1 MTRSFLY
8 VPADRPDRL
17 VGALDRGADAVIADL
32 EDGVAPTAKDEARR
46 NATAWLAEAPAP
58 GDGPTGPQRWVRIN
72 SDDRTIG
79 DLDAVVRPQL
89 VGIVLP
95 KATLSRLSDLEDTLT
110 YLENECGIET
120 LSVRVNALI
129 ESAQGILD
137 AVALAAHP
145 RVDRLAIGEADL
157 TAELGISPTAGVHG
171 LWPLRMQ
178 LVVASAA
185 AAIAAPVGPVQTD
198 IHDLEHLR
206 RTSHELSA
214 AGFGARSAIHPTQI
228 PVLNEVFAPSP
239 DDVEWAEKL
248 IAEFAARTD
257 DGMGVFTDAAGSMV
271 DEAVVRR
278 ARRIVADA
286 GQYA

>member
-17 VGALDRGADAVIADL
+17 IGALERGADAVIADL
-32 EDGVAPTAKDEARR
+32 EDGVAPAAKDEARR
-46 NATAWLAEAPAP
+46 NATAWLADAPESN
-58 GDGPTGPQRWVRIN
+58 GGPAGPQRWVRIN
-72 SDDRTIG
+72 GDDRTIG
-79 DLDAVVRPQL
+79 DLDAVVGPGL
-89 VGIVLP
+89 DGIVLP
-95 KATLSRLSDLEDTLT
+95 KATLSRLTDLEDTIT
-110 YLENECGIET
+110 YLENESGIEA

-137 AVALAAHP
+137 AVALAAHA
-145 RVDRLAIGEADL
+145 RVDRLAVGEADL
-157 TAELGISPTAGVHG
+157 TAELGISPSAGLHG

-185 AAIAAPVGPVQTD
+185 AAIAAPIGPVQTD
-198 IHDLEHLR
+198 IADLEHLR
-206 RTSHELSA
+206 RSSDELSV

-228 PVLNEVFAPSP
+228 PVINQVFAPSA
-239 DDVEWAEKL
+239 DDVEWAEQL

-286 GQYA
+286 RQYA